1 MQESW
6 MLISYGDFNITKKLF
21 SYDRF
26 GSHTLPIFT
35 DAVAA
40 NEFMQHIIDLY
51 KTKKDI
57 RLNYCAEKKHLI
69 NTIELIII
77 AARDLKQVIID
88 PKFLEGNTPD
98 TVRIGEQVKDIL
110 EFLEELSQ

>member
-40 NEFMQHIIDLY
+40 NEFMQHLIDLY
-51 KTKKDI
+51 KNKKDI
-57 RLNYCAEKKHLI
+57 RLNYFAEKKALI
-69 NTIELIII
+69 NTLELIII
-77 AARDLKQVIID
+77 AAKDLKQVIID
-88 PKFLEGNTPD
+88 PIFLDGNTPD
-98 TVRIGEQVKDIL
+98 TVRIGEKVIDIHD
-110 EFLEELSQ
+110 FLDELSQ